1 MMRMNMDELFKKLSK
16 LAKVVNTADTFAKAE
31 EARNEMID
39 LLDIHGFCDY
49 EIESIMAEML
59 TA

>member
-39 LLDIHGFCDY
+39 LLDFHGFWDY
-49 EIESIMAEML
+49 EIDSIMSEML